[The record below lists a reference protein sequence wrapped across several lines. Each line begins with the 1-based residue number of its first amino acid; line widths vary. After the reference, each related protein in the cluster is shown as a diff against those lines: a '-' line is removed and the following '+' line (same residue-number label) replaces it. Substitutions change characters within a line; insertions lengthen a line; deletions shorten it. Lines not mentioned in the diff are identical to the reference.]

1 MFGVL
6 VLVLLVAAA
15 MAAAAY
21 WFFRSDGVRLAIER
35 QASAWLAQPVSIGAA
50 TAQLFPRIGVR
61 LQDVRVG
68 EPARL
73 TLATVEVSTG
83 MRALL
88 SRRVED
94 AEIAVS
100 DSRIE
105 MPLPFEIP
113 MAGDP
118 PTGSTPA
125 SAPNASGITIASVR
139 TIALRNIRIVSRGRE
154 VEISADSSLVGS
166 RLTISSFSA
175 SSTTTSIDVD
185 GIIDLEPVMDAQLRA
200 SAKTL
205 DVDDLLA
212 LASAFAPE
220 GAPRPRPAAGAQ
232 GRLVAL
238 VTAERA
244 SAAGVDAR
252 RFTTTVRVQGNRVS
266 LSPTAFMLFGG
277 RYQGDVDVD
286 LRDATSVAL
295 SARVTDL
302 DVAQLAAFGGAPDTI
317 TGRLSGSGTFTGRGN
332 DFSAMLSAAR
342 GTGSASITNGTIR
355 RLNLVRTVVLF
366 FGRPAPGAQPAS
378 DAFDRLDAKFSL
390 ARNVVTAEAFSFHS
404 PDVDI
409 VGQGTLALETKS
421 LASRADLSLSEEL
434 SAQAGTDLLR
444 YTREGNRVLLPAT
457 IGGTLDAPKL
467 SIDASAALKRG
478 LRNEANQRLKGL
490 LDRFRPT
497 P

>member
-1 MFGVL
+1 MFGVVVL
-6 VLVLLVAAA
+6 VLVLAVAV
-15 MAAAAY
+15 AAAAY
-21 WFFRSDGVRLAIER
+21 WLFRGDAVRLAIER

-50 TAQLFPRIGVR
+50 DAQLFPRIGVR

-73 TLATVEVSTG
+73 ILAAVQVSTDV
-83 MRALL
+83 RALL

-94 AEIAVS
+94 AEITVS

-105 MPLPFEIP
+105 MPLPFEVP
-113 MAGDP
+113 MAADATAG
-118 PTGSTPA
+118 GAPA
-125 SAPNASGITIASVR
+125 SAADAPGLTVASVR

-154 VEISADSSLVGS
+154 VAISADSSFAGS
-166 RLTISSFSA
+166 RLTISSFTA
-175 SSTTTSIDVD
+175 SSKATSIDVNGVVD
-185 GIIDLEPVMDAQLRA
+185 FEPVMDAQLRA
-200 SAKTL
+200 SAKSL

-220 GAPRPRPAAGAQ
+220 AAPRPRPAAGAQ

-244 SAAGVDAR
+244 SAAGIDAR
-252 RFTTTVRVQGNRVS
+252 QFTTTVRVQGTRVS
-266 LSPTAFMLFGG
+266 LSPTAFVLFGG
-277 RYQGDVDVD
+277 RYQGDLDVD

-295 SARVTDL
+295 SARITDL
-302 DVAQLAAFGGAPDTI
+302 DVAQLAAFGGVPDTI
-317 TGRLSGSGTFTGRGN
+317 TGKLSGNGTFTGRGN

-342 GTGSASITNGTIR
+342 GDGNASITNGTIR

-366 FGRPAPGAQPAS
+366 FGRPAPDAQPAS
-378 DAFDRLDAKFSL
+378 DSFDRLDAKFSL
-390 ARNVVTAEAFSFHS
+390 ARNVVTAEALSLHS

-409 VGQGTLALETKS
+409 VAQGTLALDVKV
-421 LASRADLSLSEEL
+421 LAGKADLSLSEGL

-478 LRNEANQRLKGL
+478 LRNEVDQRLKGL
-490 LDRFRPT
+490 LDRFRRT